1 MNDFAKKTIKEY
13 REKYDRPKSERLF
26 GALDTDVMVA
36 GFCGGLGRG
45 VVEAPFEFVKVRRQV
60 DQKWKL
66 SSIYKGSSVT
76 MLRNG
81 FLFMSFVTYM
91 DISDRVVPGGLGPFL
106 KGSICASLAWLTV
119 WPLDVVKSQVQSGN
133 YREAGVRALLR
144 DLLNSGRLYRGI
156 VPGLTRSVIANGIS
170 MMAYTRVYSELTELA
185 ATQT

>member
-1 MNDFAKKTIKEY
+1 MRKSIQEY
-13 REKYDRPKSERLF
+13 RDKYDRPKPEKLLGTF
-26 GALDTDVMVA
+26 DVDVLLA

-60 DQKWKL
+60 DQKWRL

-81 FLFMSFVTYM
+81 FLFMSFVTYL
-91 DISDRVVPGGLGPFL
+91 DLSEQLVPGGLPPFL

-144 DLLNSGRLYRGI
+144 DLASSGRLFRGI
-156 VPGLTRSVIANGIS
+156 VPGISRSVIANGFS
-170 MMAYTRVYSELTELA
+170 MMAYTRVYEGLTEMVK
-185 ATQT
+185 Q